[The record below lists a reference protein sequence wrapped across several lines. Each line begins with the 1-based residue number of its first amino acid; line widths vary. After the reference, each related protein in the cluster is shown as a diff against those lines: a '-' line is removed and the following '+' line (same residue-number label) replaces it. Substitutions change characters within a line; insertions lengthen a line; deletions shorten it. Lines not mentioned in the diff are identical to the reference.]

1 MNIKPTWRFIT
12 LIILLII
19 SFITITYFVVN
30 GHLLALDQL
39 LISKITPIETDFLT
53 IIMNLFSFIGSTK
66 TVIFISFNLLLVI
79 YKLYKKWQEIFLF
92 LIVLTGSTAINQLA
106 KFLIKRERPVS
117 EFIIVT
123 GFSYPSGHT
132 MGAMSLYGIIT
143 FLLWRHVRTFS
154 RRIILILFSIVM
166 IMIIA
171 FSRIYLGVHYPSD
184 IVGALLLSGIWLYLT
199 IWIFQHLMENKSSE
213 K

>member
-1 MNIKPTWRFIT
+1 MNIKPIWRFIT
-12 LIILLII
+12 LLILLII
-19 SFITITYFVVN
+19 AFITLTYFVVF

-39 LISKITPIETDFLT
+39 LISKIKPIETDFLT

-66 TVIFISFNLLLVI
+66 TVIFISFILLLVI

-92 LIVLTGSTAINQLA
+92 LIVLIGSTAINQLA

-117 EFIIVT
+117 EFIIET

-154 RRIILILFSIVM
+154 GRTILILFSIVM

-171 FSRIYLGVHYPSD
+171 FSRIYLRVHYPSG
-184 IVGALLLSGIWLYLT
+184 IMGSLLLSGIWLYVI
-199 IWIFQHLMENKSSE
+199 IWIFQHLMESRSSE